1 MISVRTVGGSKP
13 KPPRSFDDQG
23 RNAAQQKMELK
34 KDLTGEWEVGL
45 LETPMKHPGICC
57 PVAICFPCG
66 ASYFACQQ
74 RKKILELTGEPYV
87 CCGDG
92 LCGFFKA
99 EKNPKDVEH
108 EMLAEA
114 CCCLLIAV
122 QTNRF
127 YIQTRFNKKDTE
139 CDHRLM
145 CIEECLWTFACV
157 LRLLNVIDD
166 MCGLGL
172 IPNEIVHAISCIADT
187 LTCSVFSCMLTQQ
200 HVALEE
206 ISKQQGGGLGAAS
219 TEMTAPGQVTM
230 GRPM

>member
-1 MISVRTVGGSKP
+1 M
-13 KPPRSFDDQG
+13 G

-45 LETPMKHPGICC
+45 METPMKYPMICC
-57 PVAICFPCG
+57 PVFVTFPCCG
-66 ASYFACQQ
+66 AAFFACQQ
-74 RKKILELTGEPYV
+74 RKKILELTGEPYI
-87 CCGDG
+87 CCGNG
-92 LCGFFKA
+92 LCGFFKT
-99 EKNPKDVEH
+99 EKNPKDA
-108 EMLAEA
+108 EMDMLIES
-114 CCCLLIAV
+114 CCCTLMAV

-139 CDHRLM
+139 CDERLM

-172 IPNEIVHAISCIADT
+172 IPNDIVSAIGCIADN

-206 ISKQQGGGLGAAS
+206 ISKQRGGGS
-219 TEMTAPGQVTM
+219 QMTAPGQMTM